1 MPQLTFRVDEA
12 LAERVDRVVEAMR
25 RHPNYKGLDL
35 SRTNVIK
42 LMIDRA
48 LLTLEPEYLGELAGY
63 PLKSEI
69 RDILDGEIGRITNLR
84 DKFPANVMASIKR
97 SRTGEPDDT

>member
-48 LLTLEPEYLGELAGY
+48 LLTLEPEYLGKLGELT
-63 PLKSEI
+63 KTET
-69 RDILDGEIGRITNLR
+69 RDILEGEIGRVTNLR
-84 DKFPANVMASIKR
+84 DKFPAHFKAAVR
-97 SRTGEPDDT
+97 QLPTEEPDDT